1 MCDVCIGFYID
12 IKIFYHC
19 HTFLTTKIDIQYNK
33 KMASFAST
41 SGAPPSPRRPF
52 VNHELLQKSM
62 EHRSALGLGRARTNV
77 PNQDV
82 DQNCIRRNL
91 TNRQELQGHR
101 YYHAPLRPTSSV
113 TTSSAN
119 PCANFVWSKEEVDK
133 KMNEKIWTIH
143 KMYKGNESTLHSKD
157 AHDHDELSEDTAN
170 RRRVNEQKY
179 MRLNNSRKTMEII
192 QGAFSDIDSNNG
204 NSNNKTRE
212 KTLDIMP
219 TTGVI
224 TKPFNRL
231 GGRNKAEVEAEMRV
245 KTSIQEA
252 VKQKNLLEAK
262 ATTQKTLFQSD
273 STAYFGK
280 ETVLEKVKVGVRRP
294 QIQKKQTAIYAK
306 HLKSQI
312 GSW

>member
-1 MCDVCIGFYID
+1 MMKLVIYIYERECVCDVCIGFYID

-52 VNHELLQKSM
+52 VNHVMLQKSM

-119 PCANFVWSKEEVDK
+119 PCANFVWSKEEVNK

-143 KMYKGNESTLHSKD
+143 KM
-157 AHDHDELSEDTAN
+157 
-170 RRRVNEQKY
+170 
-179 MRLNNSRKTMEII
+179 
-192 QGAFSDIDSNNG
+192 
-204 NSNNKTRE
+204 
-212 KTLDIMP
+212 
-219 TTGVI
+219 
-224 TKPFNRL
+224 
-231 GGRNKAEVEAEMRV
+231 
-245 KTSIQEA
+245 
-252 VKQKNLLEAK
+252 
-262 ATTQKTLFQSD
+262 
-273 STAYFGK
+273 
-280 ETVLEKVKVGVRRP
+280 
-294 QIQKKQTAIYAK
+294 
-306 HLKSQI
+306 
-312 GSW
+312 W